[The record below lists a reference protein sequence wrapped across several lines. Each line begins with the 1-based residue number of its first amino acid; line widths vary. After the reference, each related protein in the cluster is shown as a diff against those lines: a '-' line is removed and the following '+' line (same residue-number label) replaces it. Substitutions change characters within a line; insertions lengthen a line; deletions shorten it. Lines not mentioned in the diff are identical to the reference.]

1 MTAHTHDNTPLP
13 AEDANA
19 EEFVLSAALN
29 GPEGVTEARR
39 LMTADFQPGPNQH
52 VHAAILTL
60 AHRGQ
65 QITPDTVR
73 DELERLGHQRAGPYL
88 LKLYSYGITGPMAGT
103 YADRVIKAA
112 ADRRMLQA
120 AQRLAQLSDP
130 KIEASDSRTIA
141 ILGELDV
148 IKAALDGQRP
158 TNGRALHAITAAG
171 RGMRAARWL
180 MNLRIPLGA
189 ITLLTGREG
198 IGKSTTS
205 YDIIAELTTGRLA
218 GEYYGQPRGVGI
230 VATEDAWEEVILP
243 RLHAAGADAARI
255 FQIDARTAEGYST
268 TMSVPGDLDRL
279 TTLCV
284 THDIALIVLDP
295 LMSVIPGGVDTH
307 KDKEVRT
314 VLDPLAQFCS
324 TTGVAVL
331 GLIHVNKSGGHD
343 PLNSIMASRAFT
355 AVARSVLYCI
365 VDPEAE
371 QEDRYLF
378 GHVKSNLGPK
388 QPSVAYR
395 IIQVT
400 IEVESDQPGVLDA
413 ITTSRVVWDGEDTR
427 SIASVMEPKRPAKA
441 AGEVVQRILEF
452 VTGETGVVPVKAIVD
467 ELSDVK
473 ANTVRQTLRRMTE
486 RGQLASPMH
495 GNYTLPPNESD
506 TSK

>member
-1 MTAHTHDNTPLP
+1 MTAHTQAALP
-13 AEDANA
+13 PEDANA

-29 GPEGVTEARR
+29 GPAGVTEARR
-39 LMTADFQPGPNQH
+39 LATEDFQPGPNQQ
-52 VHAAILTL
+52 VHAAILTV
-60 AHRGQ
+60 HGRGQ

-73 DELERLGHQRAGPYL
+73 DELERLGHTKTGPYL
-88 LKLYSYGITGPMAGT
+88 LRLYHYGITGPMAEAS
-103 YADRVIKAA
+103 ADRVLQAA
-112 ADRRMLQA
+112 NGRRMMQA
-120 AQRLAQLSDP
+120 AQRLAQLAGAEP
-130 KIEASDSRTIA
+130 SDSRLLA
-141 ILGELDV
+141 LQNEMAV
-148 IKAALDGQRP
+148 FAAALHGERP

-171 RGMRAARWL
+171 RPMRAARWL
-180 MNLRIPLGA
+180 MHLRIPLGA

-205 YDIIAELTTGRLA
+205 YDIIGELTTGRLA

-243 RLHAAGADAARI
+243 RLHAAGADRARI

-324 TTGVAVL
+324 TTGVSVL

-365 VDPEAE
+365 VDPEDE
-371 QEDRYLF
+371 HEDRYLF

-388 QPSVAYR
+388 QPSMAYR

-400 IEVESDQPGVLDA
+400 IEVESDQPGVLDS
-413 ITTSRVVWDGEDTR
+413 IVTSKVVWDGEDTR
-427 SIASVMEPKRPAKA
+427 SIASVMEPKRPTKA
-441 AGEVVQRILEF
+441 NSEVVERILEF
-452 VTGETGVVPVKAIVD
+452 VTAQTGLVAVKAITD
-467 ELSDVK
+467 ELDDVK
-473 ANTVRQTLRRMTE
+473 PATVRQFLRRMTD
-486 RGQLASPMH
+486 RGQLASPLR
-495 GNYTLPPNESD
+495 GNYTLPPDESD
-506 TSK
+506 TP

>member
-1 MTAHTHDNTPLP
+1 MTAHTHAALP
-13 AEDANA
+13 PEDTNA

-29 GPEGVTEARR
+29 GPDGVTAARR
-39 LMTADFQPGPNQH
+39 LATDDFQPGPKQR

-60 AHRGQ
+60 YSRGQ
-65 QITPDTVR
+65 QINPDTVR
-73 DELERLGHQRAGPYL
+73 DELERLGHPDAGPYL
-88 LKLYSYGITGPMAGT
+88 LKLFAYGITGAMAEAS
-103 YADRVIKAA
+103 ADRV
-112 ADRRMLQA
+112 LQA
-120 AQRLAQLSDP
+120 ANGRRMMQAGQRLTQLAGAEP
-130 KIEASDSRTIA
+130 SDSRLIA
-141 ILGELDV
+141 LQNEMAVFAAAMQGE
-148 IKAALDGQRP
+148 RP
-158 TNGRALHAITAAG
+158 TSGRALHAITAAG
-171 RGMRAARWL
+171 RPMRAARWL

-218 GEYYGQPRGVGI
+218 GEYYGSPRGCGI

-243 RLHAAGADAARI
+243 RLHAAGADRARI

-324 TTGVAVL
+324 TTGVSVL

-365 VDPEAE
+365 VDPEDE
-371 QEDRYLF
+371 HEDRYLF

-388 QPSVAYR
+388 QPSMAYR

-427 SIASVMEPKRPAKA
+427 SIASVMEPKRPTKA
-441 AGEVVQRILEF
+441 AGELVQRILEF
-452 VTGETGVVPVKAIVD
+452 VTDQPGVVPVKAIVD
-467 ELSDVK
+467 EMSDVK
-473 ANTVRQTLRRMTE
+473 PNTLRQTLRRMTD
-486 RGQLASPMH
+486 RGQLIAPMH
-495 GNYTLPPNESD
+495 GNYTLPPEESD
-506 TSK
+506 RPK

>member
-1 MTAHTHDNTPLP
+1 MTMTLP
-13 AEDANA
+13 PEDTNA

-29 GPEGVTEARR
+29 GPDGVTEARR
-39 LMTADFQPGPNQH
+39 LATDDFQPGPKQR

-60 AHRGQ
+60 HARGQ
-65 QITPDTVR
+65 QVNPDTVR
-73 DELERLGHQRAGPYL
+73 DELERLGHLDAGPYL
-88 LKLYSYGITGPMAGT
+88 LKLFGYGITGPMAAVS
-103 YADRVIKAA
+103 ADRV
-112 ADRRMLQA
+112 LQA
-120 AQRLAQLSDP
+120 ANGRRMMQAGQRLTQLAGVEP
-130 KIEASDSRTIA
+130 SDSRLIA
-141 ILGELDV
+141 LQNELAVFTAAMQGE
-148 IKAALDGQRP
+148 RP
-158 TNGRALHAITAAG
+158 TGGRALHAITAAG
-171 RGMRAARWL
+171 RPMRAARWL
-180 MNLRIPLGA
+180 MHLRIPLGA

-218 GEYYGQPRGVGI
+218 GEHYGTPRGCGI

-243 RLHAAGADAARI
+243 RLHAAGADRARV
-255 FQIDARTAEGYST
+255 FQIDARTVEGYST

-314 VLDPLAQFCS
+314 VLDPLAQFC
-324 TTGVAVL
+324 TITGVAVL

-427 SIASVMEPKRPAKA
+427 SIASVMEPKRPERAESELA
-441 AGEVVQRILEF
+441 ARLVEWVTGQPAAVSAAEVVAEF
-452 VTGETGVVPVKAIVD
+452 TDIPRGTIDKQLSRLVKRGKLSRPHHGVY
-467 ELSDVK
+467 
-473 ANTVRQTLRRMTE
+473 
-486 RGQLASPMH
+486 ASP
-495 GNYTLPPNESD
+495 PEDP
-506 TSK
+506 

>member
-1 MTAHTHDNTPLP
+1 MTTTLP
-13 AEDANA
+13 PEDVNA

-29 GPEGVTEARR
+29 GPDGVTAARR
-39 LMTADFQPGPNQH
+39 LATDDFQPGPKQR

-60 AHRGQ
+60 HSRGQ
-65 QITPDTVR
+65 QINPDTVR
-73 DELERLGHQRAGPYL
+73 DELERLGYPDAGPYL
-88 LKLYSYGITGPMAGT
+88 LKLFSYGITGAMAEAS
-103 YADRVIKAA
+103 ADRV
-112 ADRRMLQA
+112 LQA
-120 AQRLAQLSDP
+120 ANGRRMMQAGQRLTQLAGAEP
-130 KIEASDSRTIA
+130 SDSRLLA
-141 ILGELDV
+141 LQNELAVFAAAMQGE
-148 IKAALDGQRP
+148 RP

-171 RGMRAARWL
+171 RPMRAARWL
-180 MNLRIPLGA
+180 MHLRIPLGA

-205 YDIIAELTTGRLA
+205 YDIIGELTTGRLA
-218 GEYYGQPRGVGI
+218 GEYYGSPRGVGI

-243 RLHAAGADAARI
+243 RLHAAGADRSRV
-255 FQIDARTAEGYST
+255 FQIDARTVEGYST

-324 TTGVAVL
+324 TTGVSVL

-365 VDPEAE
+365 VDPEDE
-371 QEDRYLF
+371 HEDRYLF

-388 QPSVAYR
+388 QPSMAYR

-400 IEVESDQPGVLDA
+400 IEVESDQPGVLDS

-441 AGEVVQRILEF
+441 NSEVVERILEF
-452 VTGETGVVPVKAIVD
+452 VTQQNGLVPVKAITD
-467 ELSDVK
+467 ELDDVK
-473 ANTVRQTLRRMTE
+473 PGTVRQFLRRMTD
-486 RGQLASPMH
+486 RGQLTSPLR
-495 GNYTLPPNESD
+495 GNYTLPPDESD
-506 TSK
+506 AP